1 MDFVHHCFFCGWR
14 REAKSPTILSP
25 HCERCGCLLS
35 SSRND
40 EAPPRLAALE
50 LGRARPRPV
59 IGHVLKLTALASLM
73 FAATVWGLGAGGP
86 WVALGAFAASG
97 LLAVPAAFD
106 A

>member
-1 MDFVHHCFFCGWR
+1 VGFVHYCFFCGWR
-14 REAKSPTILSP
+14 RDSSSPTILTP

-35 SSRND
+35 SSRQD
-40 EAPPRLAALE
+40 EAPASPGVLE
-50 LGRARPRPV
+50 VGRARPRPGV
-59 IGHVLKLTALASLM
+59 AHALKLAALGSLM
-73 FAATVWGLGAGGP
+73 FAATVWGFNAGGP